1 MELSAKAYPDNQPL
15 ESIYLGGGT
24 PSLLT
29 GEQVESLIS
38 SSIELFGHKPDIEIT
53 IEANPGTTT
62 LKKLEGYCQSGVNR
76 LSIGVQSFDDGLLAT
91 LGRIHRKE
99 EIFDTLEWAKNAG
112 YRTIGLDLI
121 CGLPGQTEKSWHNDL
136 AQAVSMEPQHLSI
149 YGLSIEPGTHFARI
163 YPNDSELLPGND
175 TTANMLEDANSLLAR
190 EGFEH
195 YEISNFALPGHR
207 SRHNCGYWNRDGYLG
222 IGPGAHSFLKKG
234 WGIRWGNQPDY
245 KLWSESVMSS
255 SLSASVP
262 QNLTREEA
270 MSEALFLG
278 LRMKDGILFD
288 SFSGQFAEDIE
299 SRFEE
304 DIRQLQKAGL
314 LNCISQNISLTSRG
328 MLLSNQVFVRFI

>member
-1 MELSAKAYPDNQPL
+1 MELAAEAYPDNQPL

-29 GEQVESLIS
+29 GKQVESLLS
-38 SSIELFGHKPDIEIT
+38 RSMDLFDHKPDIEIT
-53 IEANPGTTT
+53 IEANPGTTS
-62 LKKLEGYCQSGVNR
+62 LKKLEGYLQSGINR
-76 LSIGVQSFDDGLLAT
+76 LSIGAQSFDDRHLAN

-99 EIFDTLEWAKNAG
+99 EIFDTLQWAKDAG

-121 CGLPGQTEKSWHNDL
+121 CGLPGQTEASWHNDL

-149 YGLSIEPGTHFARI
+149 YGLSIEPGTPFARI
-163 YPNDSELLPGND
+163 YPADSELLPGDD
-175 TTANMLEDANSLLAR
+175 TTANMLEDADSLLAR

-207 SRHNCGYWNRDGYLG
+207 SRHNCGYWKRDGYLG
-222 IGPGAHSFLKKG
+222 IGSGAHSFLKKG

-245 KLWSESVMSS
+245 KLWSESVIKG
-255 SLSASVP
+255 SLSPSAP
-262 QNLTREEA
+262 QILTREEA

-278 LRMKDGILFD
+278 LRMKDGILFE
-288 SFSGQFAEDIE
+288 SFTGQFAEDIE

-304 DIRQLQKAGL
+304 DICQLQKAGL
-314 LNCISQNISLTSRG
+314 LEYTPKRISLTSRG